1 MLNVVIFGAPG
12 SGKGTQS
19 ERIIEEYGLFHIS
32 TGDVLREQIA
42 RGTELGKTAD
52 SYISKGQLIPDEL
65 MVNILAHV
73 LDSHE
78 ESKKG
83 VIFDGF
89 PRTIAQAEALTR
101 MLAERNAQVDVVL
114 GLEVEEKELIDRL
127 LKRGQVSGRSD
138 DNLETIQKRLDVYH
152 NQTKPLKDFYQKE
165 KKYRAIQGMG
175 SVDDIFATVFLLQ
188 NRDKDILKAFTDVIF
203 YTKILAKFINK
214 EDGESVGAH
223 MCVVHA

>member
-1 MLNVVIFGAPG
+1 MFNVVIVGAPG
-12 SGKGTQS
+12 SGKGTQR
-19 ERIIEEYGLFHIS
+19 EKLINEYGLFHIS

-42 RGTELGKTAD
+42 KGTELGKTAD
-52 SYISKGQLIPDEL
+52 SYISKGQLIPDDL
-65 MVNILAHV
+65 MVDILAHV

-78 ESKKG
+78 ECKKG

-101 MLAERNAQVDVVL
+101 MLAERQAQVDVVL
-114 GLEVEEKELIDRL
+114 GLEVEEQELIDRL

-165 KKYRAIQGMG
+165 NKYRAIPGMG
-175 SVDDIFATVFLLQ
+175 SIDDIFE
-188 NRDKDILKAFTDVIF
+188 NIKSVIGS
-203 YTKILAKFINK
+203 L
-214 EDGESVGAH
+214 
-223 MCVVHA
+223 